1 MRKASGTSID
11 IYERYADQYDAGR
24 FECVCGKLQNET
36 EIRIVTR
43 LINQRGRIL
52 DAGAGTGRMATAMVG
67 VAINVVGVDTSQ
79 RMLTLAKE
87 RADRMGLASRVSLVR
102 ADVRSLPFKA
112 SSFSAVVSIRV
123 LSHYQDLDPIIDELG
138 RVLKL
143 GGEIVLDASSPFAAI
158 YRRLIPSIHIPSAA
172 DSFHTVRDLRHAM
185 GTNGTEISTV
195 ESYSILPPSMMHRTI
210 CVHFREKAVGLLRRA
225 IQTRHGLLT
234 ILRGVKRA

>member
-52 DAGAGTGRMATAMVG
+52 DAGAGTGRLATAMVG

-112 SSFSAVVSIRV
+112 SSFSAVVSI
-123 LSHYQDLDPIIDELG
+123 
-138 RVLKL
+138 
-143 GGEIVLDASSPFAAI
+143 
-158 YRRLIPSIHIPSAA
+158 
-172 DSFHTVRDLRHAM
+172 RDLRHAM

-234 ILRGVKRA
+234 ILRGVK